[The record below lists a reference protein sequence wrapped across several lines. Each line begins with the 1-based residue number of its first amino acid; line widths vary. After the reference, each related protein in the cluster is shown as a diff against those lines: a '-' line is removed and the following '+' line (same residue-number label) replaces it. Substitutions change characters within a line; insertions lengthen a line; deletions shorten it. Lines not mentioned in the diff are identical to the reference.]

1 MATSAAAE
9 EAVEATAGYVPP
21 VAVSAAELLS
31 RDVDDDA
38 LNRYKQSLLASAN
51 AIASQFSVWVVS
63 FWLWLDQISVPEAP
77 R

>member
-51 AIASQFSVWVVS
+51 AIAS
-63 FWLWLDQISVPEAP
+63 
-77 R
+77 